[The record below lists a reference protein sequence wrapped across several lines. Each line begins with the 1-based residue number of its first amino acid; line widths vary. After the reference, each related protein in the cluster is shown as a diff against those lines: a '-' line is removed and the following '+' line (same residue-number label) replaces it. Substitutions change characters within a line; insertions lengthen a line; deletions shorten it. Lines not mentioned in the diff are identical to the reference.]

1 MNLVAAMRAGAMLSL
16 AVTLQAC
23 ATLDGQARAARS
35 PAACTR
41 AAVAQVHAGVGGDKR
56 AHCVGAAR
64 IAQRCS
70 VSEAVLA
77 SYAKEI
83 RDLFGR
89 GNAEAADI
97 RAGRAGIDCAR
108 ADWGA
113 ADPARCC
120 EARGY

>member
-1 MNLVAAMRAGAMLSL
+1 MDLVTSRRGGAVLAL

-23 ATLDGQARAARS
+23 ATLDGHARAARS

-41 AAVAQVHAGVGGDKR
+41 AAVTGVEAASGGDKR
-56 AHCVGAAR
+56 AHCLGAAR

-70 VSEAVLA
+70 VAEAMLA
-77 SYAKEI
+77 AYAKEL

-89 GNAEAADI
+89 GDAELADL
-97 RAGRAGIDCAR
+97 RAGRAGIGCAR
-108 ADWGA
+108 AGPDA
-113 ADPARCC
+113 AEPPVCC